1 MACFTSQVTGELQ
14 GQHLAR
20 SESCLLIGA
29 VQTTA
34 EILDVH
40 VLSEIEDETYE
51 FTLTRVTVAVQRS
64 DAYFMDEV
72 KLAS

>member
-1 MACFTSQVTGELQ
+1 
-14 GQHLAR
+14 
-20 SESCLLIGA
+20 LLIGA
-29 VQTTA
+29 VKTTA